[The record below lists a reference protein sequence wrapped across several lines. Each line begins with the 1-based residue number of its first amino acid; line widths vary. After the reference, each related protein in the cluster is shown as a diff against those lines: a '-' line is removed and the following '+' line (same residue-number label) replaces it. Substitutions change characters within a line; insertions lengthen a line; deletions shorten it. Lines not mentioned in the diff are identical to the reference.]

1 MVMQKLR
8 GSIAKIVLWVII
20 FSFGGL
26 IIFEWG
32 MDLTGLRTPSGVM
45 GEVDGEKIMADQY
58 YQSVRNQINIRRSQG
73 SGEISDQEMDL
84 IENQVWEG
92 MIQEI
97 LMRKEIERR
106 GIAATDSEVVSIIK
120 DNPPDIIRTNETFQ
134 TDGNFDMVKYRQAL
148 SDPRNDWL
156 PVEQY
161 IRSTLPYQK
170 LQNFVAAATIIT
182 PEQIRWEYV
191 KRNEKANVKYIF
203 FNPND
208 YLSEDIQID
217 ESDVETYYNENQE
230 KYREVEKRR
239 IEYVLFPLIPTAYDS
254 LAVFNDAQDLLVKI
268 NNGEDFAS
276 LAEIFS
282 EDPTA
287 QGTGGSLGFFGRNAM
302 VKPFEDAAFNADVG
316 EVVGPIETQFGLHL
330 VKIEEKK
337 TEDGEEKVRASHI
350 LLKFE
355 PGSQTKGDLQTKA
368 MIFAMDAIELED
380 NDLNA
385 LIANDSTLTI
395 ISSAFFN
402 AGGFIP
408 GIGFSNDISQFVFN
422 SEIGGIRE
430 EPFETDQGFIVA
442 SVSEIQ
448 EERIKPIDE
457 VQINIRN
464 ILQADRRREI
474 AHQKAARIRSLM
486 TISDDFERIASEDS
500 LEIKTTTSFTRDET
514 IPSVGRDPE
523 FVGTTFSLND
533 NEISEPVKGIRG
545 YYLIKLVNKRAIDE
559 AGFETQ
565 KSLLYQQLLNQKRQ
579 QSFTN
584 WYAHLKEQAEIKDL
598 RPNRS

>member
-8 GSIAKIVLWVII
+8 GSVAKIFVWVIAG
-20 FSFGGL
+20 SFVGL
-26 IIFEWG
+26 IVFEWG
-32 MDLTGLRTPSGVM
+32 MDITGLRTRTNVL

-58 YQSVRNQINIRRSQG
+58 YQRIQNQIDIRRSQG
-73 SGEISDQEMDL
+73 NGEITDQEMDQ
-84 IENQVWEG
+84 IENQVWEE

-97 LMRKEIERR
+97 LMLREIKRR
-106 GIAATDSEVVSIIK
+106 GIAATDSEVISIIK
-120 DNPPDIIRTNETFQ
+120 DNPPDLIRTNETFQ
-134 TDGNFDMVKYRQAL
+134 TDGYFDMVKYRQAL

-170 LQNFVAAATIIT
+170 LQNHISAATIIT

-191 KRNEKANVKYIF
+191 KKNEKANVKYIF

-208 YLSEDIQID
+208 YISEDIQID
-217 ESDVETYYNENQE
+217 ENDIETYYNENQE

-239 IEYVLFPLIPTAYDS
+239 IDYVLFPLIPTAYDS
-254 LAVFNDAQDLLVKI
+254 QAVLNEAQDLLVRI

-276 LAEIFS
+276 LAETFS

-287 QGTGGSLGFFGRNAM
+287 QGSGGSLGFFGKNAM
-302 VKPFEDAAFNADVG
+302 VKPFEDAAFGANVG
-316 EVVGPIETQFGLHL
+316 EVVGPVKTQFGLHL
-330 VKIEEKK
+330 IKVEERK

-355 PGSQTKGDLQTKA
+355 PGSQTQRDLQTKA
-368 MIFAMDAIELED
+368 MLFAMDAIALED
-380 NDLNA
+380 DELDE

-422 SEIGGIRE
+422 SEIGAVRE

-448 EERIKPIDE
+448 EKRIKPIDD
-457 VQINIRN
+457 VQISIRN
-464 ILQADRRREI
+464 ILRADMRKEM
-474 AHQKAARIRSLM
+474 AHQKAAKIRSRM
-486 TISDDFERIASEDS
+486 TVSDDFERIAAEDS
-500 LEIKTTTSFTRDET
+500 LEIKTTTNFTRDET

-523 FVGTTFSLND
+523 FIGTTFSLND
-533 NEISEPVKGIRG
+533 NEISEPVEGIRG
-545 YYLIKLVNKRAIDE
+545 YYLIKLVNKLAIDE

-565 KSLLYQQLLNQKRQ
+565 KALLYQQLLNQKRQ
-579 QSFTN
+579 QSFTY
-584 WYAHLKEQAEIKDL
+584 WYAHLKEQAEIKDS